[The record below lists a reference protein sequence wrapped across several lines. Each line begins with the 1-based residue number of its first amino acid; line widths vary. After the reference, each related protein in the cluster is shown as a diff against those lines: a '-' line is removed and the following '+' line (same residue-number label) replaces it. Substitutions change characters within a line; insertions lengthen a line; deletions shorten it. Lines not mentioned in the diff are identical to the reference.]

1 MPESTQIRVKR
12 DGQIILSDDGA
23 LNTYTIAYEPGDLT
37 INVPDTG
44 VNNFLD
50 RGRFGAAP
58 SLRLGDDAPC
68 ELSFSAYLRNVSG
81 EDFATLLDIAHRY
94 DGGHVATEWASTSEG
109 DVFTVNCSV
118 VFSGAELGEADE
130 QLDFAFCVVRASL
143 SEGDPNT
150 VNVTITSN
158 VTKPTVV

>member
-23 LNTYTIAYEPGDLT
+23 VNTYTIGYEPGDLT
-37 INVPDTG
+37 INVPDTNG
-44 VNNFLD
+44 D
-50 RGRFGAAP
+50 RRY
-58 SLRLGDDAPC
+58 DDAPC

-94 DGGHVATEWASTSEG
+94 EGGHVESTWASTSAG

-150 VNVTITSN
+150 VNVTITSY
-158 VTKPTVV
+158 VTKPTRI

>member
-23 LNTYTIAYEPGDLT
+23 LSTYTIAYEPGDLT
-37 INVPDTG
+37 I
-44 VNNFLD
+44 
-50 RGRFGAAP
+50 
-58 SLRLGDDAPC
+58 
-68 ELSFSAYLRNVSG
+68 
-81 EDFATLLDIAHRY
+81 DIAHRY
-94 DGGHVATEWASTSEG
+94 DGGHVESEWASTSAG

-150 VNVTITSN
+150 VNVTITSY
-158 VTKPTVV
+158 VTKPTKV

>member
-68 ELSFSAYLRNVSG
+68 ELSFSAYLRNVQG
-81 EDFATLLDIAHRY
+81 ADFATLLDIAHRY
-94 DGGHVATEWASTSEG
+94 DGGYVETNWVSTSDT
-109 DVFTVNCSV
+109 DVFTVDVSV
-118 VFSGAELGEADE
+118 IYSGAAFGAADE
-130 QLDFAFCVVRASL
+130 ELLFGKCEIRANV

-150 VNVTITSN
+150 VNVTITSY
-158 VTKPTVV
+158 VTKPTKV